1 MELAA
6 PHHSPQP
13 ASPVSAADID
23 AVEKALG
30 QRLPPLLTEIYRFVG
45 NGGFGPGYGLT
56 GLSGGATDDLGN
68 DVLTL
73 NADLARKLAISKGT
87 VESLD
92 DLLFSL
98 GISRNYVRVDDQS
111 DKIMESWADGVDNA
125 ERRLRTLMQE
135 FGQIAV
141 QGDYRERTRARGQ
154 RRRLLEQMQGIIRKY
169 EESLNLRQIGVPDV
183 ATLQAMIERIK
194 LEQLADRP

>member
-1 MELAA
+1 MINRLRDRLNSAAPPVELAA
-6 PHHSPQP
+6 PHHSPKP

-73 NADLARKLAISKGT
+73 YRSFREADPEDPEWHWPSNLLPVCHLGDGMQICVRLDDPTQGLVLFDPSGCGPGVSWEGAFRPISHDLA
-87 VESLD
+87 
-92 DLLFSL
+92 
-98 GISRNYVRVDDQS
+98 
-111 DKIMESWADGVDNA
+111 SW
-125 ERRLRTLMQE
+125 
-135 FGQIAV
+135 
-141 QGDYRERTRARGQ
+141 
-154 RRRLLEQMQGIIRKY
+154 
-169 EESLNLRQIGVPDV
+169 
-183 ATLQAMIERIK
+183 LQAWLDGTSC
-194 LEQLADRP
+194 LEAINYRAV